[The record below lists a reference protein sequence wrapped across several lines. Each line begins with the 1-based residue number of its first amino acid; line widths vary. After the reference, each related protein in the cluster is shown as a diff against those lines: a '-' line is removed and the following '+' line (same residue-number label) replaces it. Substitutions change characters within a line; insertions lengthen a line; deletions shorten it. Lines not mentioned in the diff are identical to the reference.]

1 MGEPKQLHVAVFPWL
16 AFGHLIPYLE
26 LSKLIAQKGQ
36 QVSFIST
43 PRNIQR
49 LPKIPPN
56 LAQNINFVIL
66 NLPPTEN
73 LPPNAEATADVP
85 FHTIPYLKRAFDG
98 LQDSLA
104 HFLETSKPDWVICD
118 FAPHWL
124 PPVTAR
130 LGLSLAHFIIF
141 SAWTTSFLGPSSL
154 AMINGDDPRTLP
166 EHFTVPPE
174 WIPFPSKVAFRL
186 HEAKRF
192 LDHFEV
198 NPSGA
203 SDFHRLGTVIAGSD
217 AIFIRSCMEL
227 EANFLRLVA
236 EIHGKPAIPLGTL
249 PPSSAV
255 VTEGQEDDTW
265 LTISEWLD
273 KQNEGSVVYVAFG
286 SELTI
291 NQEQLTELALGLELS
306 GLPFLW
312 ALRKRPA
319 DSAEGESVE
328 LPDGFEERVR
338 GRGLV
343 WTSWAPQ
350 RRIMAHESVGGFLTH
365 CGYSSVLEAL
375 YFGLALIMLPFHID
389 QGLIARVFEEKRVGI
404 EVPRDEEDGSFTSH
418 SVAESLK
425 LVVADKQGEMYKD
438 NAKQMRKLLGDNDV
452 NDRYIN
458 QFIEF
463 LQSHRARTPRG

>member
-66 NLPPTEN
+66 NLSPTEN
-73 LPPNAEATADVP
+73 LPPKAEATADVP

-124 PPVTAR
+124 PPITTR
-130 LGLSLAHFIIF
+130 LGFF
-141 SAWTTSFLGPSSL
+141 GPSSQV
-154 AMINGDDPRTLP
+154 MINGDDPRTLP
-166 EHFTVPPE
+166 EHFTVSPE
-174 WIPFPSKVAFRL
+174 WVPFPSKIAFRL

-198 NPSGA
+198 NPSGL
-203 SDFHRLGTVIAGSD
+203 SDLYRFGSVIAGSD

-227 EANFLRLVA
+227 EADFLRLVA
-236 EIHGKPAIPLGTL
+236 EIHGKPAIPLGIL

-255 VTEGQEDDTW
+255 VADAQEEDAW
-265 LTISEWLD
+265 LTINEWLE

-291 NQEQLTELALGLELS
+291 SQEQLNELALGMELS

-319 DSAEGESVE
+319 DSAEGES
-328 LPDGFEERVR
+328 
-338 GRGLV
+338 
-343 WTSWAPQ
+343 
-350 RRIMAHESVGGFLTH
+350 
-365 CGYSSVLEAL
+365 C
-375 YFGLALIMLPFHID
+375 
-389 QGLIARVFEEKRVGI
+389 
-404 EVPRDEEDGSFTSH
+404 
-418 SVAESLK
+418 
-425 LVVADKQGEMYKD
+425 
-438 NAKQMRKLLGDNDV
+438 
-452 NDRYIN
+452 
-458 QFIEF
+458 
-463 LQSHRARTPRG
+463 